1 MTIPNYQLRPV
12 HLVDLVPYLA
22 IVCVIGFILTIVPGL
37 IWIERVAVALIQDRV
52 GPNRVGPRGL
62 LQPIADGIKLFFKE
76 EILPRD
82 VDRFIYYLAPIL
94 TITPALAAA
103 ATLPFGKIHIATDS
117 GVRSVYLVVGNV
129 NIGILYILAL
139 ASLQVYGIVLAGWS
153 SNNKYSLLGGL
164 RSSAQVISYELAM
177 SLAILAGV
185 LMAGSLQLTTI
196 VEHQSGY
203 WFGVI
208 PQWHVFQFGGLG
220 ALVTLIYLI
229 SMVAETNRAPFDL
242 PEAESELIG
251 GFHTEYSSMKFAI
264 FFMGEYASMLVVS
277 GVATALW
284 FGGWSA
290 PIGPAVPL
298 LGPLCAAIPGWIWF
312 VAKLMGFILVYV
324 WVRGTLPRLRYD
336 ALMKLGW
343 KRMLPAALVLLF
355 AVACVDFARTPE
367 SRAEVTPPYA
377 QVRPAA
383 HGRRVA
389 LPVPMG
395 IGRRSPLWGTPIGPA
410 RGVGGPKR

>member
-1 MTIPNYQLRPV
+1 MI
-12 HLVDLVPYLA
+12 
-22 IVCVIGFILTIVPGL
+22 
-37 IWIERVAVALIQDRV
+37 
-52 GPNRVGPRGL
+52 
-62 LQPIADGIKLFFKE
+62 
-76 EILPRD
+76 
-82 VDRFIYYLAPIL
+82 
-94 TITPALAAA
+94 PALAAA
-103 ATLPFGKIHIATDS
+103 ATLPFGKVNIATDA
-117 GVRSVYLVVGNV
+117 GVKPVYLIVGDV

-164 RSSAQVISYELAM
+164 RSSAQVISYELSM
-177 SLAILAGV
+177 SLAVLAAV
-185 LMAGSLQLTTI
+185 LMAGSLQLTQI
-196 VEHQSGY
+196 VERQSGY
-203 WFGVI
+203 WFGIV
-208 PQWHVFQFGGLG
+208 PQWHVFQFYGLG

-264 FFMGEYASMLVVS
+264 FFMGEYASMVVVS

-290 PIGPAVPL
+290 PIGPAVPVV
-298 LGPLCAAIPGWIWF
+298 GAICAAIPGWVWF

-355 AVACVDFARTPE
+355 AIACVDFARTPE
-367 SRAEVTPPYA
+367 SKADAV
-377 QVRPAA
+377 AA
-383 HGRRVA
+383 SGADSPGRRTVA
-389 LPVPMG
+389 PPRPG
-395 IGRRSPLWGTPIGPA
+395 PGPRSPLWGVPIGPA
-410 RGVGGPKR
+410 RGSGGQAR